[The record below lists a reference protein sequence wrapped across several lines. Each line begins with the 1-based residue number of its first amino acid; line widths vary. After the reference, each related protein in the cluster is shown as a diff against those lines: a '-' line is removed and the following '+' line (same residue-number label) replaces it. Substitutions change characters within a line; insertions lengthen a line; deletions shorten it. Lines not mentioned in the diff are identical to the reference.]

1 MQWQAVA
8 NLADLSQACG
18 PLRCLAMHRHAP
30 NFEHPIR
37 SGLPDHPDALRLLP
51 DGDEYPL
58 TIDTIRCGLAQELKL
73 VRVHF

>member
-1 MQWQAVA
+1 
-8 NLADLSQACG
+8 
-18 PLRCLAMHRHAP
+18 MHRHAP